1 MRAYRYD
8 LADVFTDRPLAGNQL
23 AVFREAPADPALMQ
37 AIAREMNLS
46 ETVFLLS
53 PEKGADIRVRMFST
67 VREIPFAG
75 HPLLGTA
82 ALSAFRGGAREEC
95 LIRIRTAGG
104 DVPVRVSPFG
114 KRRFRT
120 WMRQPVPTV
129 AAWKKPDGLLA
140 ALGLRG
146 SSELPVEVYDN
157 GLLHVYVAAPSVE
170 AVAELVPDLPALA
183 RLLGDVHVNCFA
195 GRGDQWTTRMFSPLD
210 FVPEDPACGSAAGPL
225 AVHLVR
231 HGRVAPGRMIT
242 IAQGAQVGRPST
254 LQAIAEGPRDRPDA
268 VHVGGSVCVL
278 GTGELTL

>member
-1 MRAYRYD
+1 MRTYRYD

-23 AVFREAPADPALMQ
+23 AVFRDAPADPALMQ

-46 ETVFLLS
+46 ETVFLLPPDS
-53 PEKGADIRVRMFST
+53 GADVRVRMYST

-82 ALSAFRGGAREEC
+82 ALAAFRGEAREE
-95 LIRIRTAGG
+95 RVVRVQTAA
-104 DVPVRVSPFG
+104 DVLPVRVSPVAA
-114 KRRFRT
+114 RRYCA

-146 SSELPVEVYDN
+146 SELPVEVYDN
-157 GLLHVYVAAPSVE
+157 GLLHVYVAAPSVD

-231 HGRVAPGRMIT
+231 HGRLAPGRMIT

-254 LQAIAEGPRDRPDA
+254 LHAIAEGTRERPDA
-268 VHVGGSVCVL
+268 VHVGGSVCVV
-278 GTGELTL
+278 GSGELTL

>member
-1 MRAYRYD
+1 MRAYRYN

-23 AVFREAPADPALMQ
+23 AVFRDAPADPALMQ

-46 ETVFLLS
+46 ETVFLTA
-53 PEKGADIRVRMFST
+53 PEDGADLTVRMFST

-82 ALSAFRGGAREEC
+82 ALAAFHDGARDERV
-95 LIRIRTAGG
+95 LRVGTAGG
-104 DVPVRVSPFG
+104 VVPVRVTPVG
-114 KRRFRT
+114 RRRFHA

-129 AAWKKPDGLLA
+129 AAWKRPEGLVA
-140 ALGLRG
+140 ALGLRDTG
-146 SSELPVEVYDN
+146 ELPVEVYDN
-157 GLLHVYVAAPSVE
+157 GLLHVYVAAPSTD

-183 RLLGDVHVNCFA
+183 RLVGDVHVNCFA

-231 HGRVAPGRMIT
+231 HGRLAPGRKIT
-242 IAQGAQVGRPST
+242 IAQGAQVGRPSV
-254 LQAIAEGPRDRPDA
+254 LHAIAEGGREQIDA